1 MVSCEYEYDFLII
14 LSHDRYMLLLHDG
27 KGREEL
33 FEASGSKPVQFLTP
47 HDSVTV
53 ANSGNLMAYSS
64 GKT

>member
-1 MVSCEYEYDFLII
+1 
-14 LSHDRYMLLLHDG
+14 MLLLHDG

-33 FEASGSKPVQFLTP
+33 YEASGSKPVQFLTP

-64 GKT
+64 GNIVQQHLNFSTYVML